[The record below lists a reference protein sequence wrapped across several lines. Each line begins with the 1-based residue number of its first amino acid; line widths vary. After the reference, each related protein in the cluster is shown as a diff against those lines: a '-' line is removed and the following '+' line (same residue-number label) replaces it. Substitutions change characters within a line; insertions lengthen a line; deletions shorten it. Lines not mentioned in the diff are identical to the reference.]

1 MLEIIDPSAAILQ
14 RDVEIGGV
22 KYLLTARRLPSGWF
36 GEWICC
42 HCAKRGVNG
51 VVYNTSSS
59 ALDMTAKNLGSHI
72 CREPE

>member
-1 MLEIIDPSAAILQ
+1 MIEIVDPSTAILQ
-14 RDVEIGGV
+14 RDIEVGGV

-51 VVYNTSSS
+51 VVYATSDS
-59 ALDMTAKNLGSHI
+59 ALDTTAKSLGPHD
-72 CREPE
+72 CRAPE